1 MINKIWVI
9 TAAHCFCADNGN
21 KFFKCKK
28 RGKVWIPTGHNPKRD
43 VKIVYNIQPTQM
55 RYSGDS
61 NTRKVDKLIIHS
73 KYDLKGYDINTKIW
87 NLESKILDTNMYNDI
102 ALVNEI
108 V

>member
-1 MINKIWVI
+1 MQGSRNFKCGGTLINKIWVI

-55 RYSGDS
+55 QYSGDS

-73 KYDLKGYDINTKIW
+73 KYDLKG
-87 NLESKILDTNMYNDI
+87 
-102 ALVNEI
+102 
-108 V
+108 